1 MILETLLRT
10 AAEMTSVFPA
20 QVPDPAPIAPPG
32 SDKFINIMAWAK
44 WVALAIAV
52 LGLIAAGA
60 MMAINSRRGEGSEHA
75 GRLGGVLAG
84 VIVIASA
91 GAIVGFLAT

>member
-1 MILETLLRT
+1 MILETLFHT
-10 AAEMTSVFPA
+10 TAEMTSIFPA

-32 SDKFINIMAWAK
+32 SDKFINVMAWGK

-52 LGLIAAGA
+52 LGLFVAGG

-75 GRLGGVLAG
+75 GRLGWVLVG
-84 VIVIASA
+84 VIVISSG